1 MADNNT
7 LLPYDG
13 ILRFDAVYDAE
24 NQRPAAAS
32 AATGVYLGRFVLE
45 QDTNKIYQ
53 KIYKTGIGYDWRYV
67 SQLGNYVE
75 KDEIVSIINDG
86 NEKISYSKIDGTP
99 NLSNY
104 ITTNNLISKI
114 NEAAD
119 TININKINGINNYVT
134 SASIIQTINSSPED
148 VKISAD
154 KLAISGG
161 NFDNYYTKTQ
171 INNILGTRGPTS
183 TSNYPYYWYDTS
195 TGRISVAPSESS
207 SLLQTSLT
215 EILTQLA
222 QSSLTAGNGINI
234 DNNHEISV
242 KIDSSTIA
250 FDSSH
255 QLQVKLISSGGITS
269 GSNGIYVKLKSNG
282 GISCNENGELY
293 LTNGSSGGTTYTAG
307 DGIFINSNKAISI
320 NTYSS
325 SGLGCNSAGQIE
337 VKHGNSLTLNSND
350 NIEVRCK
357 YQGGLTV
364 DTDGLKVWDITY
376 QLPANSSLLGLAS
389 NMSGRSYIKQL
400 DFSRKINNVLYNY
413 TELYGQGYIY
423 SSATTAINPRISIT
437 GNGLPTNATITD
449 PQQIGMVSFYTQ
461 TSAINTSLTVSTYPL
476 FYGTIQYN
484 ETVLPVLTFEAS
496 VTNGLAY
503 SFIMQGC
510 ISNTQVTL

>member
-67 SQLGNYVE
+67 SQLGDYVE

-99 NLSNY
+99 NLSDY
-104 ITTNNLISKI
+104 ITTNNLISEI

-119 TININKINGINNYVT
+119 TINKNKINGINNYVT
-134 SASIIQTINSSPED
+134 NASIIQTINSSPENI
-148 VKISAD
+148 KIDANR
-154 KLAISGG
+154 I
-161 NFDNYYTKTQ
+161 KT
-171 INNILGTRGPTS
+171 S
-183 TSNYPYYWYDTS
+183 Y
-195 TGRISVAPSESS
+195 E
-207 SLLQTSLT
+207 
-215 EILTQLA
+215 
-222 QSSLTAGNGINI
+222 AGNGISI
-234 DNNHEISV
+234 NNDGKISI
-242 KIDSSTIA
+242 KNEHT
-250 FDSSH
+250 
-255 QLQVKLISSGGITS
+255 SGGIGLDPTL
-269 GSNGIYVKLKSNG
+269 GIYVKLQDGAGLTTSQDGLSIDEIWLRDHTGSGTTYSASTGINISQTNQISVDLNSAG
-282 GISCNENGELY
+282 GIIFDHGLKIDETWLNNH
-293 LTNGSSGGTTYTAG
+293 TSGGGITYTAG
-307 DGIFINSNKAISI
+307 DGIFINSNNAISI

-376 QLPANSSLLGLAS
+376 QLPTNSSLLGLAS

>member
-67 SQLGNYVE
+67 SQLGDYVE
-75 KDEIVSIINDG
+75 KDEIVSIINSG
-86 NEKISYSKIDGTP
+86 NEKIRYSKIDGTP

-104 ITTNNLISKI
+104 ITADNLISKI
-114 NEAAD
+114 NEAAG
-119 TININKINGINNYVT
+119 TINTNKISGIDNYVT
-134 SASIIQTINSSPED
+134 SASIIQTINSSREGITISSA
-148 VKISAD
+148 KISLSAGTGI
-154 KLAISGG
+154 LINASEIAIDTTWLNGQIQSQSGG
-161 NFDNYYTKTQ
+161 
-171 INNILGTRGPTS
+171 GTS
-183 TSNYPYYWYDTS
+183 Y
-195 TGRISVAPSESS
+195 
-207 SLLQTSLT
+207 
-215 EILTQLA
+215 
-222 QSSLTAGNGINI
+222 TAGNGISINS
-234 DNNHEISV
+234 NSNTISI
-242 KIDSSTIA
+242 KNEHTSSGIGL
-250 FDSSH
+250 DPNLGIYV
-255 QLQVKLISSGGITS
+255 QLQTNGGLTTSQNGLSVDYDPQGGITF
-269 GSNGIYVKLKSNG
+269 GSNG
-282 GISCNENGELY
+282 
-293 LTNGSSGGTTYTAG
+293 LTIDETWLNNHTSSGGTTYTAG
-307 DGIFINSNKAISI
+307 DGIFINSNNAISI

-376 QLPANSSLLGLAS
+376 QLPTNSSLLGLAS

-510 ISNTQVTL
+510 ISKVTL

>member
-67 SQLGNYVE
+67 SQLGDYVE

-99 NLSNY
+99 NLSDY

-119 TININKINGINNYVT
+119 TININKINGINNYIT
-134 SASIIQTINSSPED
+134 KASIIQTINSSPENI
-148 VKISAD
+148 KIDAD

-269 GSNGIYVKLKSNG
+269 DSNGLKIDETWLNNHTSG
-282 GISCNENGELY
+282 
-293 LTNGSSGGTTYTAG
+293 GGTTYTAG
-307 DGIFINSNKAISI
+307 DGIFINSNNAISI

-510 ISNTQVTL
+510 ISKVTL